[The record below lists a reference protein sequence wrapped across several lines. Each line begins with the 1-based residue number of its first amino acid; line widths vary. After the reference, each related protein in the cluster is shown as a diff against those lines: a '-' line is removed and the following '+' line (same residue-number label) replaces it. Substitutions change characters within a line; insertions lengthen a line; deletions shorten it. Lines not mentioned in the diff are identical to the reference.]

1 MKHILSMSGS
11 NQDVPEMINQTFLV
25 RTLIFLLQPG
35 CVIWQILKKKTFN
48 VFCNR
53 YNVSLPAALIN
64 DQYQVRIQST
74 ENNSQETLAKLL
86 LETIRLDYNNYF
98 PIRQQQLQGFQ
109 GFLFSSLRYPIYI
122 SYFKHTN
129 PKKR

>member
-86 LETIRLDYNNYF
+86 LETIRFDYNNYF
-98 PIRQQQLQGFQ
+98 QIYNNNNFNDFCFRVLDI
-109 GFLFSSLRYPIYI
+109 LYPISNRQI
-122 SYFKHTN
+122 R
-129 PKKR
+129 KKR